1 MMRAVGSASPMMR
14 LVAATAAFA
23 SVYFLVAVLSRLVI
37 GDSGLAVL
45 WPASGVYLGVMLVA
59 PRHTWSALA
68 CGAWIG
74 SLAAYLHAG
83 SSLEVSVAFAVPSSA
98 EGLLGALLVERIARG
113 RFKLRAL
120 HDLFALVLGGAVV
133 ANALVGLSAGA
144 VAAQTFGVSFG
155 ESWLR
160 WWSADAL
167 GVIAV
172 APIITAPL
180 RPRGLRAAAVGG
192 LGVALVVAHLADAQL
207 HIVQAFLA
215 VLLLSWLALAVAL
228 SERER
233 AVTERERLREG
244 TMEQLDEAGQRVAQ
258 LTAELAARS
267 AELHDTGRRRERL
280 AEEIRTSQ
288 AASGRTEQELGDAKR
303 ALAQA
308 VAERDRVERELDD
321 SALAVGRL
329 QAELGDT
336 AGELANAREHLA
348 GATSDRQRAEQ
359 ELERTQRAHAQANEE
374 LESTRADQARTSEQ
388 LAGAISDRQ
397 RIKQELE
404 RTQRAHGQA
413 NEALDQGRAQFA
425 EERRALEQ
433 ELERLGARSENLRGE
448 LERTQRAHRQA
459 NEALEQGR
467 AQFAAQRRTLEQELE
482 RLGARF
488 ENLRG
493 ELERTQRAHG
503 QANEALEQ
511 GRAQFA
517 EQRQRLER
525 SLEAATRRLA
535 RAEAERWLLADRAAE
550 LSSRYDD
557 RGICLDASSAFC
569 RLLGYE
575 REELVGRPGADLL
588 HVEDRPRLVRARANR
603 SGGSFEAR
611 LRRKAGDFVWVEVSL
626 HPVWDRAAQ
635 RLVEIRTT
643 VRDVSDKRTATQTAA

>member
-1 MMRAVGSASPMMR
+1 MMR
-14 LVAATAAFA
+14 LVAATAALA
-23 SVYFLVAVLSRLVI
+23 SVYFLVAVLTRSVI

-59 PRHTWSALA
+59 PRHMWSALA

-74 SLAAYLHAG
+74 SLAAYLYTG

-98 EGLLGALLVERIARG
+98 EGLLGALLVERIAGKRFTLRG
-113 RFKLRAL
+113 L
-120 HDLFALVLGGAVV
+120 HDVFALVLGGAVV

-192 LGVALVVAHLADAQL
+192 LGVALVVARLADAQL
-207 HIVQAFLA
+207 YTVQAFLA

-228 SERER
+228 
-233 AVTERERLREG
+233 TERDRALTEGERLREG
-244 TMEQLDEAGQRVAQ
+244 TTEKLDEAGQRVAQ

-267 AELHDTGRRRERL
+267 AELHDAGRRRERL
-280 AEEIRTSQ
+280 AEEICASQ
-288 AASGRTEQELGDAKR
+288 AASGRTEQELDDTRR

-308 VAERDRVERELDD
+308 EAERDRVQRELDD
-321 SALAVGRL
+321 SARAVGQL
-329 QAELGDT
+329 QAE
-336 AGELANAREHLA
+336 
-348 GATSDRQRAEQ
+348 
-359 ELERTQRAHAQANEE
+359 
-374 LESTRADQARTSEQ
+374 QARTSEQ
-388 LAGAISDRQ
+388 LAGAMSDRQ
-397 RIKQELE
+397 RV
-404 RTQRAHGQA
+404 
-413 NEALDQGRAQFA
+413 
-425 EERRALEQ
+425 EQ
-433 ELERLGARSENLRGE
+433 ELERLGARFENLRGE
-448 LERTQRAHRQA
+448 LEQGRAQFAEQRRALEAELAGAMSDRQRVEQELERLA
-459 NEALEQGR
+459 VRFENLRSELEQGR
-467 AQFAAQRRTLEQELE
+467 AQFAAQRRALEAELAGATSDRQRVEQELE

-517 EQRQRLER
+517 EQRRRLER
-525 SLEAATRRLA
+525 SLEEATSRLA
-535 RAEAERWLLADRAAE
+535 RAEAERRLLAVRATE

-557 RGICLDASSAFC
+557 RGICLDASPAFC
-569 RLLGYE
+569 QLLGYE
-575 REELVGRPGADLL
+575 REELVGRPGAELL
-588 HVEDRPRLVRARANR
+588 HVEDRPRLVRARATR
-603 SGGSFEAR
+603 SDGSFQAR

-626 HPVWDRAAQ
+626 HPVWDRTAQ
-635 RLVEIRTT
+635 RLVEIQTT
-643 VRDVSDKRTATQTAA
+643 FRDVSEKRAATQTAA

>member
-23 SVYFLVAVLSRLVI
+23 SVYFLVAALTRSVI

-59 PRHTWSALA
+59 PRRMWSALA

-98 EGLLGALLVERIARG
+98 EGLLGALLVERIAGRRFTLRG
-113 RFKLRAL
+113 L
-120 HDLFALVLGGAVV
+120 HDLFALVLGGAVL

-192 LGVALVVAHLADAQL
+192 LGVALVVTRLADAQL
-207 HIVQAFLA
+207 YTVQACLA

-228 SERER
+228 TERER
-233 AVTERERLREG
+233 ALTERERTTEK
-244 TMEQLDEAGQRVAQ
+244 LDEAGRRVAG

-267 AELHDTGRRRERL
+267 AELHDAGRRRERL
-280 AEEIRTSQ
+280 AEEIRDSQ
-288 AASGRTEQELGDAKR
+288 AASGRTEQELVHARNTLAEAKQRLNTLGGD
-303 ALAQA
+303 LAQA
-308 VAERDRVERELDD
+308 VAERDRVQRELHD

-329 QAELGDT
+329 RAELGDA
-336 AGELANAREHLA
+336 AGELANARA
-348 GATSDRQRAEQ
+348 GGRA
-359 ELERTQRAHAQANEE
+359 LEEE
-374 LESTRADQARTSEQ
+374 LRNTRTEQARTSEQ
-388 LAGAISDRQ
+388 LAAAMSDRQ
-397 RIKQELE
+397 
-404 RTQRAHGQA
+404 HV
-413 NEALDQGRAQFA
+413 
-425 EERRALEQ
+425 
-433 ELERLGARSENLRGE
+433 
-448 LERTQRAHRQA
+448 
-459 NEALEQGR
+459 
-467 AQFAAQRRTLEQELE
+467 EQELE

-488 ENLRG
+488 ENLRAELERTQRAHREANQALEHGRAQFAAQRRALEEDLQGARADQARTSEQLAAAMSDRQRVEGQVERLVGRVERLRG

-503 QANEALEQ
+503 QANQ
-511 GRAQFA
+511 
-517 EQRQRLER
+517 ER
-525 SLEAATRRLA
+525 SLEEATGRLA
-535 RAEAERWLLADRAAE
+535 SAEAERPLLADRATE

-557 RGICLDASSAFC
+557 RGTCLDASPAFC

-575 REELVGRPGADLL
+575 REELVGRPGAELL
-588 HVEDRPRLVRARANR
+588 HVEDRPRLARARATR
-603 SGGSFEAR
+603 SDAIFEAR

-626 HPVWDRAAQ
+626 HPVCEGPAR
-635 RLVEIRTT
+635 RLVEITT
-643 VRDVSDKRTATQTAA
+643 TIRDVSEERTATQTAA

>member
-1 MMRAVGSASPMMR
+1 MMR
-14 LVAATAAFA
+14 LVAATAALA
-23 SVYFLVAVLSRLVI
+23 SVYFLVAVLTRSVI

-59 PRHTWSALA
+59 PRHMWSALA

-74 SLAAYLHAG
+74 SLAAYLYTG

-98 EGLLGALLVERIARG
+98 EGLLGALLVERIAGKRFTLRG
-113 RFKLRAL
+113 L
-120 HDLFALVLGGAVV
+120 HDVFALVLGGAVV

-192 LGVALVVAHLADAQL
+192 LGVALVVARVADAQL
-207 HIVQAFLA
+207 YTVQAFLA

-228 SERER
+228 AERDR
-233 AVTERERLREG
+233 ALAESERLREG
-244 TMEQLDEAGQRVAQ
+244 TTEKLDEAGQRVAQ

-267 AELHDTGRRRERL
+267 AELHDAGRRRERL
-280 AEEIRTSQ
+280 AEEIRASQ
-288 AASGRTEQELGDAKR
+288 AASGRTEQELSDAR
-303 ALAQA
+303 RDLAQA
-308 VAERDRVERELDD
+308 VAERDRVQRELDD
-321 SALAVGRL
+321 SALAVGQL
-329 QAELGDT
+329 QAQLGDA
-336 AGELANAREHLA
+336 AGELANAR
-348 GATSDRQRAEQ
+348 ATARG
-359 ELERTQRAHAQANEE
+359 LEE
-374 LESTRADQARTSEQ
+374 
-388 LAGAISDRQ
+388 
-397 RIKQELE
+397 
-404 RTQRAHGQA
+404 
-413 NEALDQGRAQFA
+413 
-425 EERRALEQ
+425 
-433 ELERLGARSENLRGE
+433 
-448 LERTQRAHRQA
+448 
-459 NEALEQGR
+459 
-467 AQFAAQRRTLEQELE
+467 ELE

-517 EQRQRLER
+517 EQRRALEAELAGATSDRQRVEQELERLGARFENLRGELEQGRAQFAAQRRALEEELESTRAEQARTSEQLAGAMSDRQRVEQELERLGARFENLCGELERTQRAHGQANDALEQGHAQFAEQRQRLER
-525 SLEAATRRLA
+525 SLEDATRRLA
-535 RAEAERWLLADRAAE
+535 HAEAERRPLAVRATE
-550 LSSRYDD
+550 LTSRYDD
-557 RGICLDASSAFC
+557 RGICLDASPAFC
-569 RLLGYE
+569 QLLGYE
-575 REELVGRPGADLL
+575 RQELVGRPGAELL
-588 HVEDRPRLVRARANR
+588 HVEDRPRLVRARATR
-603 SGGSFEAR
+603 SDGRFEAR

-635 RLVEIRTT
+635 RLVEIQTS
-643 VRDVSDKRTATQTAA
+643 VRDVSQKRTATQTAA

>member
-1 MMRAVGSASPMMR
+1 MMR

-23 SVYFLVAVLSRLVI
+23 SGYFLVAVLTRAVI

-59 PRHTWSALA
+59 PRHMWSALA

-98 EGLLGALLVERIARG
+98 EGLLGALLVERIAGKRFTLRG
-113 RFKLRAL
+113 L

-167 GVIAV
+167 GVIAL

-192 LGVALVVAHLADAQL
+192 LGVALVVTHLADAQL
-207 HIVQAFLA
+207 YTVQLFLA
-215 VLLLSWLALAVAL
+215 VLLLSWLALAIAL
-228 SERER
+228 
-233 AVTERERLREG
+233 TEREG
-244 TMEQLDEAGQRVAQ
+244 TTEKLDEAGQRVAQ
-258 LTAELAARS
+258 LTAELAARG
-267 AELHDTGRRRERL
+267 AELHDAGRRRERL
-280 AEEIRTSQ
+280 AEEIRNSQ
-288 AASGRTEQELGDAKR
+288 SARGRTERELAR
-303 ALAQA
+303 A
-308 VAERDRVERELDD
+308 VAERDRMQRELDD
-321 SALAVGRL
+321 SAVAVGRL
-329 QAELGDT
+329 QAELGDA
-336 AGELANAREHLA
+336 AGELANARA
-348 GATSDRQRAEQ
+348 GGRA
-359 ELERTQRAHAQANEE
+359 LEEE
-374 LESTRADQARTSEQ
+374 LESTRAEQARTGEQ
-388 LAGAISDRQ
+388 LAGAMSDRQ
-397 RIKQELE
+397 RVEQELERLGARFEKLCGELE

-413 NEALDQGRAQFA
+413 NQ
-425 EERRALEQ
+425 
-433 ELERLGARSENLRGE
+433 
-448 LERTQRAHRQA
+448 
-459 NEALEQGR
+459 ALEQGR
-467 AQFAAQRRTLEQELE
+467 AHFAALRRALEEELE
-482 RLGARF
+482 GARAEQARLGARV

-503 QANEALEQ
+503 QANQALEQ

-525 SLEAATRRLA
+525 SLEEATRRLA
-535 RAEAERWLLADRAAE
+535 FAEAERRLLADRATE

-557 RGICLDASSAFC
+557 RGTCLDASPAFC
-569 RLLGYE
+569 RLLGYG
-575 REELVGRPGADLL
+575 REELVGRRGAELL
-588 HVEDRPRLVRARANR
+588 HVEDRPRLVRARATR
-603 SGGSFEAR
+603 SDTSFEAR

-626 HPVWDRAAQ
+626 HPVWDSAAQ
-635 RLVEIRTT
+635 RLVEIKTT
-643 VRDVSDKRTATQTAA
+643 FRDVSGKRTATQTAA